1 MIAFFAHQIDH
12 LRTKVHS
19 NLQCRKISKISDRNL
34 YSGKS
39 IRGDDVL
46 WTPPVILPLP
56 GVLVVG
62 HTAVRVQGH
71 IVRQVLTITHL
82 KGGTIDEELE
92 MSKDEKIKEC
102 RILTR
107 S

>member
-12 LRTKVHS
+12 LKTKVYWT
-19 NLQCRKISKISDRNL
+19 ISTCNVEQDL
-34 YSGKS
+34 YCGES

-46 WTPPVILPLP
+46 RTPPVILSLP

-71 IVRQVLTITHL
+71 IVCQVLAIAHL
-82 KGGTIDEELE
+82 NGGTIDNKNVQKTK
-92 MSKDEKIKEC
+92 MFQRQKSDID
-102 RILTR
+102 
-107 S
+107 